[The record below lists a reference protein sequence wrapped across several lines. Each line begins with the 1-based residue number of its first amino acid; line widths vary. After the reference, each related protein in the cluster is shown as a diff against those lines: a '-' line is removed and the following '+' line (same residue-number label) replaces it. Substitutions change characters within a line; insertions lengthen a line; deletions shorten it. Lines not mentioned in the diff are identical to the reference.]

1 MRSAIGAQSGDIRR
15 LVFSDAFRLIA
26 GGVTAGVAA
35 AIILSRAL
43 TTFLLEVESTDLTT
57 LAGVGVLFGIVA
69 LLACWMPT
77 HRAAQI
83 DPLEALR
90 SE

>member
-1 MRSAIGAQSGDIRR
+1 
-15 LVFSDAFRLIA
+15 VFSDAFRLIA
-26 GGVTAGVAA
+26 GGVAAGVVTATV
-35 AIILSRAL
+35 LSRAL
-43 TTFLLEVESTDLTT
+43 TTFLFEVESTDPPT
-57 LAGVGVLFGIVA
+57 LAGVGLLFGAVA

-77 HRAAQI
+77 HRAAPI